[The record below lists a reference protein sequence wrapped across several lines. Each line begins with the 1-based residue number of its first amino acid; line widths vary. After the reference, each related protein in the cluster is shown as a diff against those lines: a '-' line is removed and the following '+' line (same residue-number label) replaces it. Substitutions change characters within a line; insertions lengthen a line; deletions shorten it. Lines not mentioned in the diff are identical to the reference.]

1 MFKENEM
8 AKKPEITE
16 SNATEFVLVKDK
28 SGKEFVCKLSDIYDA
43 SELTDKIKEK
53 CIENIEEASKDM

>member
-1 MFKENEM
+1 MG
-8 AKKPEITE
+8 KKPEITE

-53 CIENIEEASKDM
+53 CIENVEESSRDM